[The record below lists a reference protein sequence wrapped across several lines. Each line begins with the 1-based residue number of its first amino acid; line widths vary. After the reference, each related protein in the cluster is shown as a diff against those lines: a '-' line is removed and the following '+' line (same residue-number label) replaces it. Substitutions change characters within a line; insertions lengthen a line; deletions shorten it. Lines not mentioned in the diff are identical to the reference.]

1 MKGAHG
7 RNDYSFSKVFFFVF
21 SSALLVYK
29 ILLWG
34 NTRTPLAYLC
44 MIEPT
49 SLPKYEQLS
58 LLKVQSTHSHPSAEK
73 QR

>member
-7 RNDYSFSKVFFFVF
+7 RNDYSFSKVFFF

-29 ILLWG
+29 ILFWG
-34 NTRTPLAYLC
+34 NTMTPLAYLC

-49 SLPKYEQLS
+49 SLPRYELS
-58 LLKVQSTHSHPSAEK
+58 LLKVQSTLSHPNAEK